1 MKTKTI
7 KIKGIHCAMC
17 IRKIINSFESIENFK
32 IKVDPKSGKAK
43 ITFDENIIT
52 LNEITE
58 EIKNLGYEPIL

>member
-7 KIKGIHCAMC
+7 TINGMNCAMC
-17 IRKIINSFESIENFK
+17 IRKITNSFESIKNFK

>member
-1 MKTKTI
+1 
-7 KIKGIHCAMC
+7 MC
-17 IRKIINSFESIENFK
+17 IRKITNTFESIKNFK

-58 EIKNLGYEPIL
+58 EIKNIGYQVIL